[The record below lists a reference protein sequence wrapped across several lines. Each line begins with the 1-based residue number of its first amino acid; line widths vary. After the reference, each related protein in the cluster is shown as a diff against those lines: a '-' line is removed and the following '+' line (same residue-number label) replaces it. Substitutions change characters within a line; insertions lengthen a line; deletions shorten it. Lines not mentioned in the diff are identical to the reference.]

1 MKAEKVLEV
10 YGKSAPDV
18 YIRFMEDYV
27 RRIEQDSRDAY
38 AELFEQLA
46 LDSCQNVLE
55 VGVGTGRNLQR
66 YPENVSLTGVDL
78 TPQMLE
84 MARKRALELR
94 REDVNLIVQDASCL
108 PFGNDSYGAVVS
120 TYTLCVTQDPQ
131 KVMDEMIRVC
141 KPGGLIGLY
150 DCRRATSDPH
160 ILKSQEFLADT
171 ISSAGLIYDGESAVV
186 YNILSNLDALVEESG
201 LEVVKKRIMEHGPI
215 ECLGMFVLQK

>member
-66 YPENVSLTGVDL
+66 YPEMYL
-78 TPQMLE
+78 
-84 MARKRALELR
+84 
-94 REDVNLIVQDASCL
+94 
-108 PFGNDSYGAVVS
+108 
-120 TYTLCVTQDPQ
+120 
-131 KVMDEMIRVC
+131 
-141 KPGGLIGLY
+141 
-150 DCRRATSDPH
+150 
-160 ILKSQEFLADT
+160 
-171 ISSAGLIYDGESAVV
+171 
-186 YNILSNLDALVEESG
+186 
-201 LEVVKKRIMEHGPI
+201 
-215 ECLGMFVLQK
+215 